1 MASRGGERAFNSR
14 EDLSWS
20 REIRVQC
27 FTGQFSQSR
36 SPSSRFHL
44 LGLWTGRCPSLNR
57 GQFLKADTNGAF
69 FISCQYSLS
78 LNVVFNVFNIL
89 DKTFS
94 RSKRLF
100 RAPGGQR
107 Q

>member
-1 MASRGGERAFNSR
+1 MGEWTQDGSGCLRVRVRGRMMY
-14 EDLSWS
+14 
-20 REIRVQC
+20 VY
-27 FTGQFSQSR
+27 
-36 SPSSRFHL
+36 L
-44 LGLWTGRCPSLNR
+44 LAPSLNR
-57 GQFLKADTNGAF
+57 GQFLKADTNGAV
-69 FISCQYSLS
+69 FISCQYSLP

-100 RAPGGQR
+100 RAPRGQR